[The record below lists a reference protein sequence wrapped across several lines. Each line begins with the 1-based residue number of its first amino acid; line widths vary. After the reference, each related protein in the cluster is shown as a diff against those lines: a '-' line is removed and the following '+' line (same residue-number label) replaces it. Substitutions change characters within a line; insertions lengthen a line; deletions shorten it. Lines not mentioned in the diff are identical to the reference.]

1 MSNFINPEYKI
12 TDDAQYLP
20 FKKPKTG
27 QKIKS
32 TLAVVENQDGTNG
45 VSLYDDTELIAKTI
59 YSDNVKKIFNE
70 DSKTIDIQINADT
83 VKAGNGINVTR
94 NKSRPNEPTL
104 SLDEEFMKT
113 FIITNSPNLRGE
125 NGVLVQNDQK
135 IKNGKV
141 ISLDDNYIIKQGE
154 YK

>member
-1 MSNFINPEYKI
+1 MSNFINPEYKV

-32 TLAVVENQDGTNG
+32 KLAVVGNLDGTNG

-70 DSKTIDIQINADT
+70 DSKTLDIQVNADT
-83 VKAGNGINVTR
+83 VKAGDGINVIR
-94 NKSRPNEPTL
+94 SKSCPNEPTL
-104 SLDEEFMKT
+104 SLDEEFMKA
-113 FIITNSPNLRGE
+113 FVIASSPNLRGE

-154 YK
+154 Y